1 LNPPADPTRS
11 LETAPTGTLE
21 TALAHTQR
29 LLQTHPEMALAQ
41 ASEILKVIPG
51 HPPAALLKGVAQRL
65 IGDTTAAVQTL
76 HELTAT
82 QGHWAPGFYELGL
95 ALLAAG
101 RSHHALA
108 ALRRAVAIKP
118 DMLDAWRAIGDQL
131 SVAGDSAGAD
141 AAYAEHIRASSHD
154 PRLLAAGAAMIE
166 GRIPE
171 AERRLKEHLKAYPT
185 DVPAIRMLAE
195 VAARIGRNKDAA
207 ALLNRCLE
215 LAPSF
220 APARHQYAIVLQRL
234 DRYRD
239 ALEQVGALLKTDPR
253 NAAYHNNRAVIL
265 TKIGEYREA
274 IDLYERILKVNPH
287 HESIWLSYGH
297 VLATAGRQADA
308 IAAYRKCIEIDPG
321 MGDAYWSLANLK
333 TFRFDAPDVTQ
344 MRWQLTRDDI
354 SEVQRCSLEFSLG
367 KGTEDD
373 GLYAEAMQWYLAANA
388 RRRKR
393 EAYHG
398 EEVAAF
404 VKRSKALF
412 TQEFF
417 AARRDRGAPGADP
430 IFIVGMPRA
439 GSTLIEQILAS
450 HSEVEGTMEL
460 PNIITMAAEL
470 GSVAD
475 ARSDERPYPG
485 VLARLDAAAARRLG
499 EEYLEETRIQRKTTR
514 PFFIDK
520 MPNNFL
526 HVGLICLILPNA
538 KIIDARRHPMAC
550 CFSAFKMQFSDG
562 HRYSYDL
569 HELGECYRLYVEY
582 MQHFDAVLPGRIH
595 RVHHESLVDDTETE
609 VRKLLD
615 YCGLEFEPGCLRFHD
630 NKRPVRTPSAQQVR
644 RPIYREGLEHWR
656 HFEPWLGPLAAAL
669 GDVLAKYP
677 EAPNF

>member
-1 LNPPADPTRS
+1 M
-11 LETAPTGTLE
+11 TAAEPTGNLD
-21 TALAHTQR
+21 TALAHARR
-29 LLQTHPEMALAQ
+29 LLQIDPVRAAEQ
-41 ASEILKVIPG
+41 ASEILKVIPR
-51 HPPAALLKGVAQRL
+51 HPPAMLLKGAAQRL
-65 IGDTTAAVQTL
+65 SGDATAAVKTL
-76 HELTAT
+76 RELTAT
-82 QGHWAPGFYELGL
+82 QGSWAPGFYELGL
-95 ALLAAG
+95 ALTDAG
-101 RSHHALA
+101 HSHHALA
-108 ALRRAVAIKP
+108 ALRRAVAIHP
-118 DMLDAWRAIGDQL
+118 DMPDAWRAIGDQL
-131 SVAGDSAGAD
+131 SLAGDIAGAD

-154 PRLLAAGAAMIE
+154 PRLLAAGAAMID

-171 AERRLKEHLKAYPT
+171 AERRLKDHLKAYPT

-195 VAARIGRNKDAA
+195 VAARLGRNKDAA

-220 APARHQYAIVLQRL
+220 APARNQYAIVLQRL
-234 DRYRD
+234 DKYRE
-239 ALEQVGALLKTDPR
+239 ALDQIGALLKADPR
-253 NAAYHNNRAVIL
+253 NSAYHNNRAVIL
-265 TKIGEYREA
+265 NKIGEYRES
-274 IDLYERILKVNPH
+274 IELYERILAANPE

-297 VLATAGRQADA
+297 VLATAGRQGDA
-308 IAAYRKCIEIDPG
+308 IAAYRKCIELCPG

-333 TFRFDAPDVTQ
+333 TFRFDPTDLTT
-344 MRWQLTRDDI
+344 MRGLLARGDI
-354 SEVQRCSLEFSLG
+354 SDVQRCSLEFSLG
-367 KGTEDD
+367 KGAEDQ
-373 GLYAEAMQWYLAANA
+373 GLYAESMQWYLAANA

-393 EAYHG
+393 EAYHA

-404 VKRSKALF
+404 VSRSKALF
-412 TQEFF
+412 TREFF
-417 AARRDRGAPGADP
+417 AARRDHGAAGADP

-439 GSTLIEQILAS
+439 GSTLVEQILAS
-450 HSEVEGTMEL
+450 HSAVEGTMEL
-460 PNIITMAAEL
+460 PNIISMAAEL

-485 VLARLDAAAARRLG
+485 VLARLDAAGARRLG

-550 CFSAFKMQFSDG
+550 CFSAFKMQFSEG

-569 HELGECYRLYVEY
+569 HEIGDYYRLYVEY
-582 MQHFDAVLPGRIH
+582 MQHFDGVLPGRIH
-595 RVHHESLVDDTETE
+595 RVHHESMVEDTETE

-615 YCGLEFEPGCLRFHD
+615 YCGLEFEPDCLKFHE

-656 HFEPWLGPLAAAL
+656 NFEAWLVPLADAL
-669 GDVLAKYP
+669 GDVLTKYP
-677 EAPNF
+677 EAPEF

>member
-1 LNPPADPTRS
+1 M
-11 LETAPTGTLE
+11 TAAEPTGNLE
-21 TALAHTQR
+21 TALAHTRR
-29 LLQTHPEMALAQ
+29 LLQIDPGLAATQ

-51 HPPAALLKGVAQRL
+51 HPPALLLKGAAQRL
-65 IGDTTAAVQTL
+65 SGDATAAVQTL
-76 HELTAT
+76 GELTAT
-82 QGHWAPGFYELGL
+82 QGDWAPGFYELGL
-95 ALLAAG
+95 ALIDTG
-101 RSHHALA
+101 SSHHALA
-108 ALRRAVAIKP
+108 ALRRAVAIQP
-118 DMLDAWRAIGDQL
+118 DMHDAWRAIGDQL
-131 SVAGDSAGAD
+131 SLAGDSVGAD

-154 PRLLAAGAAMIE
+154 PRLLAAGAAMVE

-171 AERRLKEHLKAYPT
+171 AERRLKNHLKAYPT

-195 VAARIGRNKDAA
+195 VAARLGRNKDAA

-220 APARHQYAIVLQRL
+220 APARNQYAIVLQRL
-234 DRYRD
+234 DKYRE
-239 ALEQVGALLKTDPR
+239 ALEQIGVLLKADPR
-253 NAAYHNNRAVIL
+253 NSAYHNNRALIL
-265 TKIGEYREA
+265 NKIGEYRES
-274 IDLYERILKVNPH
+274 IGLYEKILAANPQ

-297 VLATAGRQADA
+297 VLATAGRQDDA
-308 IAAYRKCIEIDPG
+308 IAAYRKCIELCPG

-333 TFRFDAPDVTQ
+333 IFRFESTDVTA
-344 MRWQLTRDDI
+344 MRGQLGRGDL

-367 KGTEDD
+367 KATEDE
-373 GLYAEAMQWYLAANA
+373 GLYAESMQWYLAANA

-393 EAYHG
+393 EAYHA

-404 VKRSKALF
+404 VSRSKALF
-412 TQEFF
+412 TPEFF
-417 AARRDRGAPGADP
+417 AARRDFGAAAADP

-450 HSEVEGTMEL
+450 HSAVEGTMEL
-460 PNIITMAAEL
+460 PNIITLAAEL

-475 ARSDERPYPG
+475 ARSHERPYPG
-485 VLARLDAAAARRLG
+485 VLARLDAATARRLG
-499 EEYLEETRIQRKTTR
+499 EEYLEETSIQRKTTR

-538 KIIDARRHPMAC
+538 RIIDARRHPMAC

-569 HELGECYRLYVEY
+569 HEVGDYYRLYVEY
-582 MQHFDAVLPGRIH
+582 IQHFDAVLPGRIH
-595 RVHHESLVDDTETE
+595 RVHHERMVDDTEAE

-615 YCGLEFEPGCLRFHD
+615 YCGLEFEPDCLEFHR

-656 HFEPWLGPLAAAL
+656 NFEAWLGPLADAL
-669 GDVLAKYP
+669 GDVLLQYP
-677 EAPNF
+677 EAPPF

>member
-1 LNPPADPTRS
+1 MNTPA
-11 LETAPTGTLE
+11 EPTGSLE
-21 TALAHTQR
+21 TALAHTRR
-29 LLQTHPEMALAQ
+29 LLQINPALAAEQ
-41 ASEILKVIPG
+41 ASEILKAIPG
-51 HPPAALLKGVAQRL
+51 HAPALLLKGAAERL
-65 IGDTTAAVQTL
+65 SGDTAAAVQTL
-76 HELTAT
+76 HELTAA
-82 QGHWAPGFYELGL
+82 QRSWAPGFYELGL
-95 ALLAAG
+95 ALSDAG
-101 RSHHALA
+101 RGHHALA

-118 DMLDAWRAIGDQL
+118 DMLDAWRAIGDEL
-131 SVAGDSAGAD
+131 SLAGDIAGAD
-141 AAYAEHIRASSHD
+141 AAYAEHIRASSQD

-220 APARHQYAIVLQRL
+220 APARNQYAIVLQRL
-234 DRYRD
+234 NKYRE
-239 ALEQVGALLKTDPR
+239 ALEHVGALLKADPR

-265 TKIGEYREA
+265 TKIGEYRES
-274 IDLYERILKVNPH
+274 IDLYARILAVNPD

-297 VLATAGRQADA
+297 VLATAGRERDA

-333 TFRFDAPDVTQ
+333 TFQFDPEDVAA
-344 MRWQLTRDDI
+344 MRGQVARGDL

-367 KGTEDD
+367 KGAEDQ
-373 GLYAEAMQWYLAANA
+373 GLYAESMQWYLAANA

-393 EAYHG
+393 EAYHAD
-398 EEVAAF
+398 EVAAF
-404 VKRSKALF
+404 VSRSKALF
-412 TQEFF
+412 TPEFF
-417 AARRDRGAPGADP
+417 AARRDFGAAAADP
-430 IFIVGMPRA
+430 IFILGMPRA
-439 GSTLIEQILAS
+439 GSTLVEQILAS
-450 HSEVEGTMEL
+450 HSGVEGTMEL
-460 PNIITMAAEL
+460 PNIIGMAAEL
-470 GSVAD
+470 GSAAD

-485 VLARLDAAAARRLG
+485 VLAQLDAATVRRLG
-499 EEYLEETRIQRKTTR
+499 EEYLEETRIQRKTAR

-550 CFSAFKMQFSDG
+550 CFSAFKMQFSEG

-569 HELGECYRLYVEY
+569 QEIGDCYRLYVEY

-595 RVHHESLVDDTETE
+595 RVHHENMVDDTEPE
-609 VRKLLD
+609 IRKLLD
-615 YCGLEFEPGCLRFHD
+615 YCGLEFEPDCLRFHE

-656 HFEPWLGPLAAAL
+656 NFEPWLGPLAAAL
-669 GDVLAKYP
+669 GDALVKYP
-677 EAPNF
+677 EAPQF

>member
-1 LNPPADPTRS
+1 M
-11 LETAPTGTLE
+11 TAAEPTGNLD
-21 TALAHTQR
+21 TALAHARR
-29 LLQTHPEMALAQ
+29 LLQIDPVLAAEQ
-41 ASEILKVIPG
+41 ASEILKVIPA
-51 HPPAALLKGVAQRL
+51 HPPAMLLKGAAQRL
-65 IGDTTAAVQTL
+65 SGDATAAVETL
-76 HELTAT
+76 RELTAT
-82 QGHWAPGFYELGL
+82 QGSWAPGFYELGL
-95 ALLAAG
+95 ALTDAG

-108 ALRRAVAIKP
+108 ALRRAVAINP
-118 DMLDAWRAIGDQL
+118 DMPDAWRAIGDQL
-131 SVAGDSAGAD
+131 SLAGDIAGAD

-154 PRLLAAGAAMIE
+154 PRLLAAGAAMID

-171 AERRLKEHLKAYPT
+171 AERRLKDHLKAYPS

-195 VAARIGRNKDAA
+195 VAARLGRNTDAA

-220 APARHQYAIVLQRL
+220 APARNQYAIVLQRL
-234 DRYRD
+234 NKYRE
-239 ALEQVGALLKTDPR
+239 ALDQIGVLLKADPR
-253 NAAYHNNRAVIL
+253 NSAYHNNRAVIL
-265 TKIGEYREA
+265 NKIGEYRES
-274 IDLYERILKVNPH
+274 IELYERILAANPQ

-297 VLATAGRQADA
+297 VLATAGRQGDA
-308 IAAYRKCIEIDPG
+308 IAAYRRCIELCPG

-333 TFRFDAPDVTQ
+333 TFRFDPADLTA
-344 MRWQLTRDDI
+344 MRGQLERGDI

-367 KGTEDD
+367 KGAEDE
-373 GLYAEAMQWYLAANA
+373 GLYAESMQWYLAANA

-393 EAYHG
+393 EAYHS
-398 EEVAAF
+398 EEVASF
-404 VKRSKALF
+404 VSRSKALF
-412 TQEFF
+412 TREFF
-417 AARRDRGAPGADP
+417 AARRDYGAAGADP
-430 IFIVGMPRA
+430 IFIVGVPRA
-439 GSTLIEQILAS
+439 GSTLVEQILAS
-450 HSEVEGTMEL
+450 HSAVEGTMEL

-470 GSVAD
+470 GSIGD

-485 VLARLDAAAARRLG
+485 ILARLDAASARRLG

-550 CFSAFKMQFSDG
+550 CFSAFKMQFSEG

-569 HELGECYRLYVEY
+569 REIGDYYRLYVEY
-582 MQHFDAVLPGRIH
+582 MQHFDDVSPGRIH
-595 RVHHESLVDDTETE
+595 RVHHESLVEDTETE

-615 YCGLEFEPGCLRFHD
+615 YCGLEFEPGCLKFHE

-656 HFEPWLGPLAAAL
+656 NFEPWLGHLADAL
-669 GDVLAKYP
+669 GDVLITYP
-677 EAPNF
+677 EAPKF

>member
-1 LNPPADPTRS
+1 M
-11 LETAPTGTLE
+11 TAAEPTGNLE
-21 TALAHTQR
+21 TALAHTRR
-29 LLQTHPEMALAQ
+29 LLQIDPGLAAVQ
-41 ASEILKVIPG
+41 ASEILKAIPG
-51 HPPAALLKGVAQRL
+51 HPPAMLLKGVAQRL
-65 IGDTTAAVQTL
+65 SGDATAAIQTL

-82 QGHWAPGFYELGL
+82 QGGWALGFYELGL
-95 ALLAAG
+95 ALTDTG
-101 RSHHALA
+101 SSHHALA
-108 ALRRAVAIKP
+108 ALRRAVAIDP
-118 DMLDAWRAIGDQL
+118 DMHDAWRAIADQL
-131 SVAGDSAGAD
+131 SLAGDTAGAD
-141 AAYAEHIRASSHD
+141 AAYAEHIRASSRD
-154 PRLLAAGAAMIE
+154 PRLLAAAAAMIE

-171 AERRLKEHLKAYPT
+171 AERRLKDHLKAHPT

-195 VAARIGRNKDAA
+195 VAARLGRNKDAA

-220 APARHQYAIVLQRL
+220 ASARNQYAIVLNRL
-234 DRYRD
+234 DKYRE
-239 ALEQVGALLKTDPR
+239 ALEQIGVLVKADPR
-253 NAAYHNNRAVIL
+253 NSAYHNNRALIL
-265 TKIGEYREA
+265 NKIGEYRQSIE
-274 IDLYERILKVNPH
+274 LYERILAANPR
-287 HESIWLSYGH
+287 HENIWLSYGH

-308 IAAYRKCIEIDPG
+308 IAAYRKCIELCPG

-333 TFRFDAPDVTQ
+333 IFRFESTDVTA
-344 MRWQLTRDDI
+344 MREQLGRGDL

-367 KGTEDD
+367 KATEDE
-373 GLYAEAMQWYLAANA
+373 GLYAESMQWYLAANA

-393 EAYHG
+393 EAYHA

-404 VKRSKALF
+404 VSRSKALF
-412 TQEFF
+412 TPEFF
-417 AARRDRGAPGADP
+417 AARRDFGAAAADP

-439 GSTLIEQILAS
+439 GSTLVEQILAS
-450 HSEVEGTMEL
+450 HSAVEGTMEL
-460 PNIITMAAEL
+460 PNIITLAAEL

-485 VLARLDAAAARRLG
+485 VLARLDAATARRLG
-499 EEYLEETRIQRKTTR
+499 EEYLEETSIQRKTTR

-538 KIIDARRHPMAC
+538 RIIDARRHPMAC

-569 HELGECYRLYVEY
+569 HEIGDYYRLYVEY
-582 MQHFDAVLPGRIH
+582 MQHFDAVMPGRIH
-595 RVHHESLVDDTETE
+595 RVHHERMVDDTEAE

-615 YCGLEFEPGCLRFHD
+615 YCGLEFEPDCLEFHR

-656 HFEPWLGPLAAAL
+656 NFEAWLGPLADAL
-669 GDVLAKYP
+669 GDVLLQYP
-677 EAPNF
+677 EARTF

>member
-1 LNPPADPTRS
+1 
-11 LETAPTGTLE
+11 
-21 TALAHTQR
+21 
-29 LLQTHPEMALAQ
+29 LLQTNPEMALSQ
-41 ASEILKVIPG
+41 AAEILKVIPG
-51 HPPAALLKGVAQRL
+51 QPAAVLLKGVAQRL
-65 IGDTTAAVQTL
+65 IGDAPAAVETL

-95 ALLAAG
+95 ALSAAG
-101 RSHHALA
+101 RRHHALA
-108 ALRRAVAIKP
+108 ALRRAVALKP

-131 SVAGDSAGAD
+131 SLAGDIAGAD
-141 AAYAEHIRASSHD
+141 AAYAEHIRVSSND

-171 AERRLKEHLKAYPT
+171 AERRLKAHLQAYPT

-195 VAARIGRNKDAA
+195 VAARLGRNKDAA

-220 APARHQYAIVLQRL
+220 APARNQYAIVLQRL
-234 DRYRD
+234 NKYRE
-239 ALEQVGALLKTDPR
+239 ALEQVGALLKADPR

-265 TKIGEYREA
+265 TKIGEYRES
-274 IDLYERILKVNPH
+274 IHLYERILKVNPD

-321 MGDAYWSLANLK
+321 LGDAYWSLANLK
-333 TFRFDAPDVTQ
+333 TFRFDPDDVAS
-344 MRWQLTRDDI
+344 MRGQVARGDL

-367 KGTEDD
+367 KGAEDE
-373 GLYAEAMQWYLAANA
+373 GLYAESMQWYLAANA

-404 VKRSKALF
+404 VSRSKALF
-412 TQEFF
+412 TPEFF
-417 AARRDRGAPGADP
+417 AARRDFGAAAADP
-430 IFIVGMPRA
+430 IFVLGMPRA

-450 HSEVEGTMEL
+450 HSAVEGTMEL
-460 PNIITMAAEL
+460 PNIIALAAEL

-499 EEYLEETRIQRKTTR
+499 EEYLEETRIQRKTAR
-514 PFFIDK
+514 PFFVDK
-520 MPNNFL
+520 MPGNFL

-550 CFSAFKMQFSDG
+550 CFSAFKMQFSEG

-569 HELGECYRLYVEY
+569 NEIGECYRLYVEY
-582 MQHFDAVLPGRIH
+582 MQHVDAVLPGRIH
-595 RVHHESLVDDTETE
+595 RVYHESLVDDTDAE
-609 VRKLLD
+609 VRKLLA
-615 YCGLEFEPGCLRFHD
+615 YCGLEFEPDCLKFHE
-630 NKRPVRTPSAQQVR
+630 NQRPVRTPSAQQVR
-644 RPIYREGLEHWR
+644 RPINREGLEHWR
-656 HFEPWLGPLAAAL
+656 NFEPWLGPLAEAL
-669 GDVLAKYP
+669 GDVLVKYP
-677 EAPNF
+677 EVPNF